1 MPEPPDI
8 VVLTG
13 AGISRESGL
22 ATFRDADGAWARVRI
37 EDVATP
43 AAFARD
49 PARVHGFYN
58 ARRAQLADTNVMPN
72 AAHRALATLERR
84 WPGAFLLVTQNV
96 DNLHERAGSRRLVH
110 MHGELLRARCN
121 RCGTSHAWIEPLG
134 TDTLCPA
141 CFLTG
146 GMRPDIVWFG
156 EMRHLGPCLS
166 GGGIR
171 RRGVPPRRDGGAEPG
186 AVREQ
191 RAVRHRPARAGHAC
205 GAGLCRAVAGTMDVS
220 TALDEVAAAARA
232 CTHCTDLPLG
242 PRPVLRVSATARLLI
257 VGQAPGTRVHATG
270 VPWNDPS
277 GDRLRDWLGL
287 TRAVFYDAARVAI
300 VPMGLCYPGRLPRG
314 GDAPPRAVCAP
325 LWQPRL
331 LPLLTGVRLTLL
343 VGSYAQTAF
352 LGPGSMTERV
362 RAAQAQLPRFLP
374 LPHPSWRTIGWEAR
388 NPWFAAAVLP
398 LLRAQ
403 VALALG

>member
-156 EMRHLGPCLS
+156 EMPYQMER
-166 GGGIR
+166 I
-171 RRGVPPRRDGGAEPG
+171 A
-186 AVREQ
+186 A
-191 RAVRHRPARAGHAC
+191 
-205 GAGLCRAVAGTMDVS
+205 
-220 TALDEVAAAARA
+220 ALDRCGLFIAIGTSGHVYPAAGFVAEVCRRA
-232 CTHCTDLPLG
+232 ETVELNLEPSESSALFDIAQHG
-242 PRPVLRVSATARLLI
+242 PATLVVPAYVERLL
-257 VGQAPGTRVHATG
+257 
-270 VPWNDPS
+270 
-277 GDRLRDWLGL
+277 
-287 TRAVFYDAARVAI
+287 AR
-300 VPMGLCYPGRLPRG
+300 
-314 GDAPPRAVCAP
+314 
-325 LWQPRL
+325 W
-331 LPLLTGVRLTLL
+331 T
-343 VGSYAQTAF
+343 
-352 LGPGSMTERV
+352 
-362 RAAQAQLPRFLP
+362 
-374 LPHPSWRTIGWEAR
+374 
-388 NPWFAAAVLP
+388 
-398 LLRAQ
+398 
-403 VALALG
+403 